1 MYSYIEDKSRK
12 GGSDKMTEKI
22 KEALDAL
29 IEDKDTDLYEE
40 LIRKEDIQEP
50 AFAEAALEQGIFR
63 PAELY
68 KDASP
73 QVRDKLIALL
83 EEEENNTL
91 NINGILLALAAIG
104 DEVVVETF
112 KKWEENPP
120 AWRRKI
126 YAGPAEYAMEGGW
139 CIEAGSK
146 KELTHDICYA
156 LQKVETCEPD
166 HNVYG
171 GPSEDR
177 CPHCG
182 SKYVDILVLGG
193 KDPRLA
199 FLGIEG
205 KIKIKTCKA
214 CLPWEEYI
222 FSKYEEDGESKVINQ
237 DSGMG
242 ELIEDEN
249 WDKKRYFMLSKSAVA
264 KHYCSEWEGSA
275 VGGVPKYVDDANY
288 AACPECGK
296 RMRHL
301 AQLGEEY
308 TGYGNIYVQICK
320 ACKVAATLYQQ
331 S

>member
-1 MYSYIEDKSRK
+1 
-12 GGSDKMTEKI
+12 MTEKI
-22 KEALDAL
+22 KEALNVL

-40 LIRKEDIQEP
+40 LIRQEDIQEP
-50 AFAEAALEQGIFR
+50 AFAEEALKQGIFR

-73 QVRDKLIALL
+73 QVRDNLIALL
-83 EEEENNTL
+83 DGEENNTL

-112 KKWEENPP
+112 KRWEANPP
-120 AWRRKI
+120 AWRSKI
-126 YAGPAEYAMEGGW
+126 YVGPAEYAMEAGW
-139 CIEAGSK
+139 CIEDSNK

-156 LQKVETCEPD
+156 LQKVETYEAD

-171 GPSEDR
+171 GPSNDR

-182 SKYVDILVLGG
+182 SKYVDILVLDG
-193 KDPRLA
+193 KDPRLT
-199 FLGIEG
+199 FLGIAG
-205 KIKIKTCKA
+205 TIKIKTCKA
-214 CLPWEEYI
+214 CLPWEKYI
-222 FSKYEEDGESKVINQ
+222 FSKYEENGESMIIHQ
-237 DSGMG
+237 DSGAG

-249 WDKKRYFMLSKSAVA
+249 WNTEKCFMLSKSSVA
-264 KHYCSEWEGSA
+264 KHFCSEWEGSA
-275 VGGVPKYVDDANY
+275 IGGVPKYVDDANY
-288 AACPECGK
+288 ATCPECGK

-320 ACKVAATLYQQ
+320 ACKVTATLYQQ